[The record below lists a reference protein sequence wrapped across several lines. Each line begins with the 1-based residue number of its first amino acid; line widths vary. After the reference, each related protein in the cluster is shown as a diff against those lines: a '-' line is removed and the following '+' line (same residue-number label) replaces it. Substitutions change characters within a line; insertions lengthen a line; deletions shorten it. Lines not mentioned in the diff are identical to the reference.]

1 MKTGTRPQNPFRTP
15 FRIFT
20 RDMVRHMH
28 PAHKKIPGIPGT
40 DDEMM
45 EQARSGLLN
54 NGYPY
59 FDLSFI
65 AENISNEMT
74 GETLDETPNEEPW
87 ND

>member
-1 MKTGTRPQNPFRTP
+1 MIWFATCIRP
-15 FRIFT
+15 I
-20 RDMVRHMH
+20 
-28 PAHKKIPGIPGT
+28 KKIPGIPGT
-40 DDEMM
+40 DDELM

-74 GETLDETPNEEPW
+74 GETLDETPNEEALE
-87 ND
+87 